1 MLEDTTLHFEPKV
14 RKVFGVHGDEVIA
27 GFLYLTDLEEVPP
40 KHRVKQTFNFKIL
53 ELIKTAGQ
61 INVSTV
67 FIITGIANRT
77 EKASI
82 TNFIQF

>member
-1 MLEDTTLHFEPKV
+1 MNKGLVHVGRHHIFEPKV

-53 ELIKTAGQ
+53 ELIRRLDK
-61 INVSTV
+61 
-67 FIITGIANRT
+67 
-77 EKASI
+77 
-82 TNFIQF
+82 

>member
-40 KHRVKQTFNFKIL
+40 KAPRKNKH
-53 ELIKTAGQ
+53 LISKY
-61 INVSTV
+61 
-67 FIITGIANRT
+67 
-77 EKASI
+77 
-82 TNFIQF
+82 

>member
-1 MLEDTTLHFEPKV
+1 MEMKSLRFPLP
-14 RKVFGVHGDEVIA
+14 
-27 GFLYLTDLEEVPP
+27 TDLEEVPP

-67 FIITGIANRT
+67 FIITRH
-77 EKASI
+77 S
-82 TNFIQF
+82 